1 MVRTP
6 SQIGRLA
13 KKRGSE
19 YELEIARN
27 LFLELGI
34 QFKRNLEQTRTAN
47 AGGDLLS
54 DDDDFPFA
62 LELKRRR
69 DGNMI
74 PAGAWEQSILS
85 SDVKAG
91 IYPAVFYRY
100 DHRDTRCVVPWSSI
114 AEAETGNNTEN
125 ILDKADISFSKFCK
139 LAREIMAQ
147 RADGANN

>member
-1 MVRTP
+1 MARTP
-6 SQIGRLA
+6 SQIGKLA

-19 YELEIARN
+19 YELEVAKS

-34 QFKRNLEQTRTAN
+34 RFKRNLEQTRTAN
-47 AGGDLLS
+47 SGGDLLP
-54 DDDDFPFA
+54 DDTDFPFS

-74 PAGAWEQSILS
+74 PPGAWEQSIQS
-85 SDVKAG
+85 SDVEAG

-114 AEAETGNNTEN
+114 AEAETGINTKN
-125 ILDKADISFSKFCK
+125 ILDKADISFSRFCK
-139 LAREIMAQ
+139 LTREIMAQ
-147 RADGANN
+147 RAEVL